1 MNYGLFEALNGFA
14 GRVDGIDDL
23 MEFSAVWLIYALFA
37 VVAVLVAI
45 AVWRRRL
52 RPVIAVGASGV
63 IAFATATLIGRFD
76 TEVRPFQSHT
86 VHQLIAHEPGS
97 SLPSD
102 HATAAFTLAL
112 AVGAFLYRRWGLIL
126 GVVALVIGVSRIWVG
141 VHYPADIVA
150 AALIAVLSVA
160 VVNVASRG
168 PRPRHRPDAASRT
181 PIRAA
186 TDVTP

>member
-1 MNYGLFEALNGFA
+1 MFEALNGLA
-14 GRVDGIDDL
+14 GRVDGIDDF

-37 VVAVLVAI
+37 LVAGLLAI

-52 RPVIAVGASGV
+52 RPVVAVGASGV
-63 IAFATATLIGRFD
+63 IAFATATLIGRFN

-86 VHQLIAHEPGS
+86 VHQLIAHEPGPT
-97 SLPSD
+97 LPSD

-112 AVGAFLYRRWGLIL
+112 AVGAFLYRRWGLVL
-126 GVVALVIGVSRIWVG
+126 GAVALIIGVSRVWVG

-150 AALIAVLSVA
+150 AALVAVLSVA
-160 VVNVASRG
+160 IVHVASRG
-168 PRPRHRPDAASRT
+168 LRHRPEAGSRA
-181 PIRAA
+181 PVRAA